1 MAGLDVS
8 MSLFDFLAVVDLPRV
23 HPHEVLQEV
32 EKFLKANGIME
43 FWHMEGIT
51 MNAFK
56 RDSFKDAFMIGHLPC
71 LLSGLACVLDC
82 ICCQALSRERSGRP
96 MQIRQKRRPW
106 LARMR
111 RWKMPGHSPN

>member
-23 HPHEVLQEV
+23 HPQEVLQEV

-56 RDSFKDAFMIGHLPC
+56 RDSFKDAFMIGRPPFLF
-71 LLSGLACVLDC
+71 GGFACVLAF
-82 ICCQALSRERSGRP
+82 ICC
-96 MQIRQKRRPW
+96 
-106 LARMR
+106 
-111 RWKMPGHSPN
+111 